1 MRILDSRMICS
12 LTNGF
17 EVQRQSERLYSL
29 YIAIFEGRVMGSV
42 ELKSRML
49 KLLREEFRHA
59 VAGLI
64 GLDGIL
70 KRLRHEEFIRL
81 GQDVMKGFEIANR
94 RIDALGARW
103 ISLMEG
109 DGWRVFF

>member
-1 MRILDSRMICS
+1 
-12 LTNGF
+12 
-17 EVQRQSERLYSL
+17 
-29 YIAIFEGRVMGSV
+29 MGSV

-49 KLLREEFRHA
+49 KLSREDEEFRHA

-109 DGWRVFF
+109 DGWRVFL